1 MDFRHRPA
9 LAARRHLVLTAY
21 LASVPV
27 NSALSAVRA
36 CSKRVEL
43 LIPFLSLNLR
53 LSIEDPVL
61 AENFNLFTKLS
72 FRHSRTSLQMPV
84 YHRPG
89 GIQSCPTLT
98 GVSSM
103 SSGKRCGVSKSRFSL
118 PPHCFSFHLA
128 PGRKPPMPRQLPLS
142 QPYPRSRTAGCTCAS
157 SVPTLAV
164 RRCAS
169 TSPSN
174 WRRKFSLR
182 SITTAS

>member
-43 LIPFLSLNLR
+43 LIPFLSLNLQ
-53 LSIEDPVL
+53 LSIEDPDL

-89 GIQSCPTLT
+89 GIQSCPTST

-103 SSGKRCGVSKSRFSL
+103 SSTKRCGVSKSRSVNRIREAG
-118 PPHCFSFHLA
+118 PLA
-128 PGRKPPMPRQLPLS
+128 ARARHQFGRPGRDGARQRP
-142 QPYPRSRTAGCTCAS
+142 SRTRGKS
-157 SVPTLAV
+157 SSHGQSRP
-164 RRCAS
+164 
-169 TSPSN
+169 P
-174 WRRKFSLR
+174 
-182 SITTAS
+182 